1 MKRKVINNNGRNK
14 AFIGAAIGAV
24 GNIVGGIIGKRKQKK
39 AQEKVQDLI
48 TKYNKIV
55 DEKLSD
61 KEKELMSI

>member
-1 MKRKVINNNGRNK
+1 MHKNIENNIK
-14 AFIGAAIGAV
+14 KLEIPEDEE
-24 GNIVGGIIGKRKQKK
+24 KK

-48 TKYNKIV
+48 SKYNKIV